1 MQYETYIELD
11 DKENGDFAKAFINAS
26 NHLMLFKAIKN
37 RHEKFY
43 KATAYDTNGNEF
55 KFAKS
60 GYKFDQRSF
69 ISKLASEINDKTH
82 IKFGGVYVEYHAY
95 EQTYSISKEHGSTK
109 IKTNIDYLEAKQY
122 LERTLHCLNE
132 YNILRQEG
140 ILSSTKQLPL

>member
-60 GYKFDQRSF
+60 GYKFDQRSY